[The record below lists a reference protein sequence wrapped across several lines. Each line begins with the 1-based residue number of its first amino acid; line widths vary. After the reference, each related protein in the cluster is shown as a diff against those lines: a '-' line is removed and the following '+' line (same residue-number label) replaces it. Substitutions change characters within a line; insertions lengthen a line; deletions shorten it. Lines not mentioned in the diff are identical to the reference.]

1 MNTSLRIP
9 AALVASAAI
18 VLAFGAS
25 AVRASDEGKDVAVKV
40 KATLEAAACTGS
52 PATVTLLGLNIDVT
66 KAKFEVGDDG
76 DDDGDDGRSNP
87 GACTELIPGAR
98 VEAKLVDDIDPLTAL
113 EVEQEGD
120 DDDDGSEL
128 QAPLQAVDPASGQ
141 ITVLGLNIDA
151 SAAALDGEDDDC
163 DEDGA
168 QPLDLSQ
175 LTLGQF
181 VEVHLDESKL
191 PALVASRLEVK
202 NFTNQIEIDLED
214 EHGEDIDDDSP
225 TVKADAAVTVVV
237 KIPARKG
244 QRARVVRQT
253 VHINQ
258 TAKRPL
264 HPQRSPEGRGEDP
277 DHPRARRGEVGRPA
291 QREGPSRHHPDRE
304 GPAPQDARPVAGSWS
319 ARS

>member
-1 MNTSLRIP
+1 MNASLRMP
-9 AALVASAAI
+9 AAVVVSAAI
-18 VLAFGAS
+18 VLAFDAS
-25 AVRASDEGKDVAVKV
+25 AVRANDEGKDVAVKV
-40 KATLEAAACTGS
+40 EAALEAAACTGS

-76 DDDGDDGRSNP
+76 GDDDDDVSIP
-87 GACTELIPGAR
+87 GACTGLITGAR
-98 VEAKLVDDIDPLTAL
+98 VEAKLVDDIDPLTAI

-191 PALVASRLEVK
+191 PALVATRLEVK

-225 TVKADAAVTVVV
+225 TVKADAAVTVMVR
-237 KIPARKG
+237 IPARKG

-258 TAKRPL
+258 TAK
-264 HPQRSPEGRGEDP
+264 GRFTLSGLPKGMAKIQITRELGGVKWA
-277 DHPRARRGEVGRPA
+277 ARRNVKVLPDTTRTVRIRLRKTRA
-291 QREGPSRHHPDRE
+291 Q
-304 GPAPQDARPVAGSWS
+304 
-319 ARS
+319 